1 MVPVNAAIVLMKYN
15 PFGGYERQAALLAGA
30 LAARGDRV
38 TVFTGEWKGPT
49 APGITVEKVPVVRLA
64 SWLKVLSFA
73 YFSKRRIMGAGERFD
88 VVVAFDRTLVAD
100 IYRAGNACHREWQA
114 FRSANEGLGGRIS
127 MAVNPLNGVINAIE
141 RRLFSTV
148 SRGRGRIVVLSEA
161 GMRQIRRHYDV
172 APDRFVVI
180 PPAVDFSRFDA
191 AGAAAPRD
199 GVREELGAGADTL
212 VVLHVG
218 SGFKIKGLR
227 STVEAMAALKARGV
241 DALLVVA
248 GRDDRGEARL
258 GRLARRLGAGDRVR
272 FLGGVK
278 DVARLYSA
286 SDVFCVP
293 SLFETFGVA
302 AVEALYAGLPVIV
315 GRGAGVASAIEE
327 WNAAGEAAGTV
338 VDVPARA
345 DRLADAIER
354 TWKEEAALRAGGGLE
369 DRRRRRRALASR
381 CGPDAVMESFLSLI
395 DETAASGTN

>member
-1 MVPVNAAIVLMKYN
+1 MKYN
-15 PFGGYERQAALLAGA
+15 PFGGYERQAALLAEA

-38 TVFTGEWKGPT
+38 TVFTGEWKGPWR
-49 APGITVEKVPVVRLA
+49 PGITVEKVPVVRLA

-73 YFSKRRIMGAGERFD
+73 YFSRRRILGARARFD

-100 IYRAGNACHREWQA
+100 IYRAGNACHREWEA
-114 FRSANEGLGGRIS
+114 FRSANEGLGGRLS
-127 MAVNPLNGVINAIE
+127 MAINPLGRVINGIE
-141 RRLFSTV
+141 RRLFSTIA
-148 SRGRGRIVVLSEA
+148 RERGRIVVLSET

-172 APDRFVVI
+172 DPDRFVVI
-180 PPAVDFSRFDA
+180 PPAVDFSRFDD
-191 AGAAAPRD
+191 AGATASRA
-199 GVREELGAGADTL
+199 GVREELGAGVDTL

-227 STVEAMAALKARGV
+227 STVESMAVLKARGV

-248 GRDDRGEARL
+248 GRDARATARL
-258 GRLARRLGAGDRVR
+258 RRLADRLGIGGRVR

-315 GRGAGVASAIEE
+315 GKGAGVASAIEE

-345 DRLADAIER
+345 DALADAIER
-354 TWKEEAALRAGGGLE
+354 TWKEEARFRAHGGLE
-369 DRRRRRRALASR
+369 DRRRGRRALASR
-381 CGPDAVMESFLSLI
+381 CGHDAVMEKFVSLI
-395 DETAASGTN
+395 DETAGSGTN